1 MRFKNLTITLT
12 LTCLSVVALAG
23 LVLLPITNGICDWTG
38 GKSSKSYTE
47 EALDAEEQGWKLS
60 ASLSAISNSASGS
73 VSPSIHTVGVFTS
86 EKTYSGTANLRAY
99 RNSGFKRG
107 WVYCSYDNG
116 CENYHNCPG
125 HQQMVRSEA
134 AEDPEDKV
142 IFATVDMVMQRFVWG
157 EELHWRTREGT
168 GVTSSVTVRLGDYAE
183 ATADKKK
190 FWWVENGVKYWESDS
205 EQRINP
211 KLGNSTGASASVKN
225 YLTTSCGVYATFNF
239 EHPTD
244 GNDDIQ
250 ETAVSVSYTGVLR
263 LR

>member
-86 EKTYSGTANLRAY
+86 EKTYSGSANLRAY
-99 RNSGFKRG
+99 RNSSFKRG
-107 WVYCSYDNG
+107 WVYCSYNNG

-142 IFATVDMVMQRFVWG
+142 IFATVDMATEVDVWG
-157 EELHWRTREGT
+157 EELHHKTRKGT
-168 GVTSSVTVRLGDYAE
+168 GVKSDITVGIEEYLSITSGGNTFSWE
-183 ATADKKK
+183 
-190 FWWVENGVKYWESDS
+190 ENGVRYWRYRSHAAT
-205 EQRINP
+205 NP
-211 KLGNSTGASASVKN
+211 TLGNSVGVSAQVESR
-225 YLTTSCGVYATFNF
+225 LTSDCGVDATFNF
-239 EHPTD
+239 EHPIE
-244 GNDDIQ
+244 GSDDIQ
-250 ETAVSVSYTGVLR
+250 ETESVSYTGIPLQPR
-263 LR
+263 